1 MDIQAYSDQSGESL
15 VLVTFCSDQGVG
27 WNLLENTGKT
37 DSGHTRLLAVL
48 VWLYEINDN
57 FILWFLKNLIDD
69 CFGEYEISASF
80 VIVDLNC

>member
-48 VWLYEINDN
+48 V
-57 FILWFLKNLIDD
+57 
-69 CFGEYEISASF
+69 
-80 VIVDLNC
+80 